1 MATGSLYRMVQLQLM
16 ASPLVL
22 QPQSL
27 HKAAETVTPLLNLLL
42 TFLTLTE
49 GMAVEEEAVEMDQE
63 EVAIKEGPYV
73 LLLTR
78 KMGRVAICIPVLSCA
93 SWAATL
99 VTDLLAFD

>member
-42 TFLTLTE
+42 TFLTLMVGTV
-49 GMAVEEEAVEMDQE
+49 VEEEAVVMDQE
-63 EVAIKEGPYV
+63 EVATKGALYV
-73 LLLTR
+73 VHLIH
-78 KMGRVAICIPVLSCA
+78 KMGKVASCIPVLK
-93 SWAATL
+93 
-99 VTDLLAFD
+99 